1 MCRYVKEFTVDL
13 AAMITGNKHV
23 EHMLAQG
30 METGNFFEK
39 MGEKDGIWRCKDPMR
54 WSMEQRLHKKRSS
67 EQIRRL
73 YYNAG
78 LYYELEG
85 DLPKALEMYKI
96 YDDTESIS
104 RLLVANAR
112 KMQPAAIT
120 TNCGNTI
127 WSFRRRSSGKIRF

>member
-1 MCRYVKEFTVDL
+1 
-13 AAMITGNKHV
+13 
-23 EHMLAQG
+23 
-30 METGNFFEK
+30 

-54 WSMEQRLHKKRSS
+54 WSMEQRLHKKRSP

>member
-1 MCRYVKEFTVDL
+1 MDVSIVKEFTVDL

-54 WSMEQRLHKKRSS
+54 WSMKQRLHKKRFP

-78 LYYELEG
+78 QLGLAEVTVKYHCRETCRKLG
-85 DLPKALEMYKI
+85 VNGKAAAVNE
-96 YDDTESIS
+96 
-104 RLLVANAR
+104 AR
-112 KMQPAAIT
+112 KRKLI
-120 TNCGNTI
+120 
-127 WSFRRRSSGKIRF
+127 